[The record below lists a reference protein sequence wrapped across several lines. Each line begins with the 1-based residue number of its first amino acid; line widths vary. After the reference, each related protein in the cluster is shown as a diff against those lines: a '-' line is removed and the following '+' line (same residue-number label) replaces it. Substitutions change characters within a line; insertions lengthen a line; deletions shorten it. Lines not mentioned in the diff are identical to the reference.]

1 MGLCLDSIID
11 GDTAM
16 LKTSLTLF
24 FIVSIIFSTI
34 YTPQAILPELQGYF
48 NITVAQTNLLL
59 FGMLFVLMFATPLY
73 TPLLQRF
80 EKKKIILF
88 SMALLTFSVLISALS
103 SNFYWLLFSRVLQGL
118 FIPGIT
124 VTMLSYVQEIYP
136 ENHRGLGMGIY
147 MSATG
152 FGAVLGRLLAGWM
165 TQWYGWREA
174 FGVFVVL
181 LLLAWVAMY
190 LGLPSSKSTSQGA
203 KTKAN
208 KKMLLGY
215 LKNSKIRSVL
225 FVPMVV
231 FFSFMAVSSFVTY
244 RLAAAPFS
252 LDASA
257 LGNTFLVLLVAV
269 IVSPLAGK
277 YSDTLGRVTVLF
289 LGIVILLVGIILST
303 IGSYTWILIGLG
315 LVTVGMFSVQ
325 AVTPAYLGDL
335 VPDDKA
341 TVAVL
346 YQTFFYFG
354 GAMGTL
360 LPAVAWNYG
369 GYDAVVLLCFGLVLV
384 CVMPFGYIIFLKDN
398 RNDG

>member
-1 MGLCLDSIID
+1 
-11 GDTAM
+11 M
-16 LKTSLTLF
+16 LKTSLVLF

-34 YTPQAILPELQGYF
+34 YTPQAILPELKEYF
-48 NITVAQTNLLL
+48 HISIAQTNLLL
-59 FGMLFVLMFATPLY
+59 FGMLFVLMFATPMY
-73 TPLLQRF
+73 APLLQRF

-88 SMALLTFSVLISALS
+88 SMGLLAISVLISALS
-103 SNFYWLLFSRVLQGL
+103 SNFYCLLFSRVLQGI

-136 ENHRGLGMGIY
+136 KKHRGLGMGIY

-152 FGAVLGRLLAGWM
+152 FGAVFGRLLAGWM
-165 TQWYGWREA
+165 TQWYSWREA
-174 FGVFVVL
+174 FGFFVML
-181 LLLAWVAMY
+181 LLLAWVATY
-190 LGLPSSKSTSQGA
+190 VGLPYAKYTSKDA
-203 KTKAN
+203 KAN
-208 KKMLLGY
+208 KKILLGY
-215 LKNSKIRSVL
+215 LKNSEIFSVL
-225 FVPMVV
+225 LVPMVV

-244 RLAAAPFS
+244 RLAEAPFS
-252 LDASA
+252 LDSSA

-277 YSDTLGRVTVLF
+277 YSDTLGRVKMIF
-289 LGIVILLVGIILST
+289 LGIVILLVGIVLST
-303 IGSYTWILIGLG
+303 IGNYILILVGLG

-325 AVTPAYLGDL
+325 AVAPAYLGDL
-335 VPDDKA
+335 VPGDRA

-369 GYDAVVLLCFGLVLV
+369 GYDAVALLCLGLVFLGSV
-384 CVMPFGYIIFLKDN
+384 PFGYIIFFKHN
-398 RNDG
+398 KNDR